1 MPSNHAGSA
10 IAARSRTTFSLAVC
24 LTIQAK
30 THKLEPA
37 HHKKTLSQNG
47 YSQAPTA
54 PCQDLV
60 LLYPVMKVSCH
71 FLQTFFSTF
80 SVECVSELMR
90 DILYMNS
97 EPLALGFEQRSIGR
111 VDSRGL
117 GWPLGGLRME
127 PLSARS
133 VPGFATGFPRSSDQ
147 QKKSLSLRGDSN
159 CTRGDS
165 VWTRSPRLNLCVSR

>member
-117 GWPLGGLRME
+117 GWTLGGLRME

-147 QKKSLSLRGDSN
+147 KKNRYLSEGTPIALGGAPS
-159 CTRGDS
+159 GLG
-165 VWTRSPRLNLCVSR
+165 PPA